1 MADRVGVINKGELIL
16 VEDKAELMR
25 KLGKKELTLHLHQR
39 LDAIPAALAPFN
51 LALAN
56 DGHELVYTYD
66 TRSDRTGITTLLA
79 AVADAG
85 IRFKDLSTT
94 QSSLEEIFVSLVR
107 RSA

>member
-1 MADRVGVINKGELIL
+1 M
-16 VEDKAELMR
+16 
-25 KLGKKELTLHLHQR
+25 TLQLHAP
-39 LDAIPAALAPFN
+39 LAALPE
-51 LALAN
+51 ALAQFPLELN
-56 DGHELVYTYD
+56 AEGQELVYTYD

-79 AVADAG
+79 ALADAG